1 MTATL
6 TPTWTP
12 RIARVCE
19 IDPTGCLFHV
29 GSPNENFRVTRLG
42 GEPEFLRQV
51 LDAIEPGDT
60 FFDVGACVGV
70 VSVHARRRGANVV
83 AFEPEPNFRRRLQE
97 NLSLN
102 KMDDISVVDWA
113 VADRPGTLT
122 LYTDGQHGTSPSL
135 TAASDRGEIGVAV
148 DSIDAAIMRGELPT
162 PAVMKIDI
170 EGAEVR
176 AVRGMKRL
184 LASNARPRSVFVEV
198 HPPMIEGLGDDAD
211 EMYAI
216 FSDSGYRL
224 THERTREGQVHHV
237 WRAA

>member
-1 MTATL
+1 MTV
-6 TPTWTP
+6 TPAEPWTP

-19 IDPTGCLFHV
+19 IDPAGCLFHV

-60 FFDVGACVGV
+60 FFDVGASVGV
-70 VSVHARRRGANVV
+70 VSVHARRCGANVV
-83 AFEPEPNFRRRLQE
+83 AFEPEPTFRGRLRE

-102 KMDDISVVDWA
+102 EMDDVSVVDWA
-113 VADRPGTLT
+113 VADKPGVLT

-135 TAASDRGEIGVAV
+135 AASGERGAMHVAI
-148 DSIDAAIMRGELPT
+148 DSIDAAVARGELPT

-184 LASNARPRSVFVEV
+184 LTSGARPRSIFVEV
-198 HPPMIEGLGDDAD
+198 HPPMINDLGDDPD
-211 EMYAI
+211 EMYAV
-216 FSDSGYRL
+216 FSDAGYRL
-224 THERTREGQVHHV
+224 VSESTREAQVHHV